1 MMTVSDDDDALL
13 DATNTDSDGDGVGD
27 NSDAFPDDPNEWSDD
42 GDNGDNADVD
52 SDGNGFADCI
62 VGTTE
67 VADGLCALPDS
78 VQSDLTLTYFSTQD
92 IQQPD
97 YLLTSRV
104 TVGQPGYI
112 ANQEELDTVL
122 SNSAT
127 LTIEPGVHV
136 RATPEGAL
144 MIARGSRLMAVGTR
158 DLPIT
163 FSSEDAGEDGVGEW
177 LGLEIGGFAPIYSG
191 DPGQSEACYNSEPN
205 TDHDHSDFNW
215 CNESSTASDIGG
227 DLLHDSSG
235 RIEYVRILEAGAI
248 VGSDG
253 NSFGHYALFMG
264 AVGYNAHCLVH
275 VGGCLGSG
283 VRLQGGAVNLTNL
296 VITESYGPDIDVSH
310 GYKGN
315 LQYLITKKPDQ
326 SSVIATGR
334 PLVL

>member
-1 MMTVSDDDDALL
+1 M
-13 DATNTDSDGDGVGD
+13 
-27 NSDAFPDDPNEWSDD
+27 
-42 GDNGDNADVD
+42 D

-136 RATPEGAL
+136 RATPEGGL
-144 MIARGSRLMAVGTR
+144 MVARGSRLMAVGTR

-177 LGLEIGGFAPIYSG
+177 IGIEIGGFAPIYSG

-205 TDHDHSDFNW
+205 TDTITQTSIA
-215 CNESSTASDIGG
+215 NESSTAMT
-227 DLLHDSSG
+227 L
-235 RIEYVRILEAGAI
+235 AAI
-248 VGSDG
+248 DYMTVGVTHM
-253 NSFGHYALFMG
+253 FEFWRQ
-264 AVGYNAHCLVH
+264 
-275 VGGCLGSG
+275 
-283 VRLQGGAVNLTNL
+283 VRL
-296 VITESYGPDIDVSH
+296 
-310 GYKGN
+310 
-315 LQYLITKKPDQ
+315 
-326 SSVIATGR
+326 
-334 PLVL
+334 